1 MNLTIG
7 ILPAAGSASRMNGI
21 PKFLLPT
28 RQDGRSL
35 LERHI
40 DQMDEFVD
48 QIWIPTRPEFV
59 HLITSLNLGSKVI
72 VVGINTKTMSETVLH
87 VTSFS
92 QGDKFLL
99 GLPDS
104 YFHGVNPYVGLIDS
118 ELNLQLAGF
127 KIRTDQQGKLGQF
140 EIIGERVVDVVD
152 KSLDCKYEQAWGAI
166 SFTQE
171 FVNLIRAE
179 ESHVGIAFSRALSS
193 FQVGANILD
202 TRYFDCGTP
211 SEYFMMLQETL

>member
-7 ILPAAGSASRMNGI
+7 VLPAAGSATRMNGI

-28 RQDGRSL
+28 RHDGRSL
-35 LERHI
+35 LERHV
-40 DQMDEFVD
+40 DQMGELVD

-59 HLITSLNLGSKVI
+59 HLIASLNLGPRVV
-72 VVGINTKTMSETVLH
+72 VVGMNTKTMSETVLR
-87 VTSFS
+87 VAGLC

-104 YFHGVNPYVGLIDS
+104 YIHGINPYAGLIDS
-118 ELNLQLAGF
+118 ELNLKLAGF

-140 EIIGERVVDVVD
+140 DLVKDKVIDVVD
-152 KSLDCKYEQAWGAI
+152 KSFDCKYEQAWGAI
-166 SFTQE
+166 SFSQE
-171 FVNLIRAE
+171 FVKLIRPD
-179 ESHVGIAFSRALSS
+179 ESHVGIAFPRALKL
-193 FQVGANILD
+193 FQVGANV
-202 TRYFDCGTP
+202 TNAGYFDCGTP